1 MDIKRFKFVDRIFL
15 LALAAILILGITIQF
30 SASSGIGSDPYFFVK
45 KQLLVIAVGIMA
57 ILVIIRYD
65 YLQLKGIGFVLYGL
79 SILMLIAVLFFGH
92 EVRGTTGWIG
102 LGPFPPVQPA
112 EFTKVLLVLAFA
124 DFLQQRRGEMDT
136 LAGILPCFVFMGVPF
151 ALIMMQ
157 PDLGT
162 ALVYIAITFI
172 MMFVAGANWR
182 LLLYVVLGSA
192 AFITVV
198 LLLHFKA
205 GLWIP
210 LKDYQLQRLIV
221 FIDPYNDGKGGLGA
235 GWNIIQSLVAIGS
248 GGLIGKG
255 LHQGSQVQLNF
266 LPERH
271 TDFIYAVIGEEM
283 GFIGAALVLV
293 FYGILMI
300 RALNIAANSR
310 ELYGALLVTG
320 ITAMWLF
327 HIFENIGMC
336 IGMMPVT
343 GIPLPFISYGGSSM
357 LTNLLAVALILSVN
371 VRGRKIVF

>member
-1 MDIKRFKFVDRIFL
+1 MDVKRLKFVDRPFL
-15 LALAAILILGITIQF
+15 LALTAILILGITIQF
-30 SASSGIGSDPYFFVK
+30 SASSGISSDPYYFVK
-45 KQLLVIAVGIMA
+45 KQLVVIAVGLAA
-57 ILVIIRYD
+57 ILIIIRYD
-65 YLQLKGIGFVLYGL
+65 YLQLKSISFVLYGL
-79 SILMLIAVLFFGH
+79 SILMLVAVLLFGH
-92 EVRGTTGWIG
+92 EVRGTTGWIA
-102 LGPFPPVQPA
+102 LGPLPALQPA
-112 EFTKVLLVLAFA
+112 EFTKILLVLAFA
-124 DFLQQRRGEMDT
+124 DFLQQRRGEMNT
-136 LAGILPCFVFMGVPF
+136 LAGMLPCFIFMGVPF

-182 LLLYVVLGSA
+182 LLLFIILGGLA
-192 AFITVV
+192 CITLI

-205 GLWIP
+205 GMWIP

-221 FIDPYNDGKGGLGA
+221 FINPYNDGEGGLGA

-248 GGLIGKG
+248 GGFAGKG

-293 FYGILMI
+293 FYGVLMI

-310 ELYGALLVTG
+310 ELYGALMVTG

-371 VRGRKIVF
+371 VRGKKIVF